1 MVFAKTTFSEKLAKK
16 LQFWS
21 IWGTKITKFHDFGGM
36 NVSVTFQGGS
46 KKDKKFCMPPKPR
59 VGNQPLQ
66 EVRILNLKA
75 EISRLCLKF
84 VKSDPPDEERD

>member
-1 MVFAKTTFSEKLAKK
+1 MSDPEKKK
-16 LQFWS
+16 IHNKL
-21 IWGTKITKFHDFGGM
+21 TYLKRKILEKMRKFHDFGDI
-36 NVSVTFQGGS
+36 NVSLTFQGGS